1 MILDKRSTDTIYLTR
16 VGDDLIKM
24 RLKDLRIA
32 MLAENGYED
41 LELWYPMLRLQEE
54 GATVD
59 VIGSGT
65 SKVYKSKHG
74 YPVRV
79 DKDAV
84 NVEASDYDALI
95 VPGGWAPDQLRR
107 HQSVISF
114 VKDIFSQQ
122 KVVGAI
128 CHAGSLL
135 VSADVL
141 RGKTVTCFEAI
152 KDDLINAGAEYVDRE
167 VVVDGNLVTSRQPK
181 DLPAFCR
188 ETINTLAKRTTKAD

>member
-1 MILDKRSTDTIYLTR
+1 M
-16 VGDDLIKM
+16 LIEM

-41 LELWYPMLRLQEE
+41 LEVWYPMLRLQEE

-79 DKDAV
+79 DRDAA
-84 NVEASDYDALI
+84 NAEASDYDALI

-107 HQSVISF
+107 HQSVITF
-114 VKDIFSQQ
+114 VKDIFSQE

-141 RGKTVTCFEAI
+141 RGKTATCFEAI

-167 VVVDGNLVTSRQPK
+167 VVVDGNLITSRKPQ

-188 ETINTLAKRTTKAD
+188 ETINTLAERTRKPE

>member
-1 MILDKRSTDTIYLTR
+1 
-16 VGDDLIKM
+16 M

-41 LELWYPMLRLQEE
+41 LEVWYPMLRLQEE

-74 YPVRV
+74 YPVKV

-84 NVEASDYDALI
+84 YAEASDYDALI

-107 HQSVISF
+107 HQSVITF
-114 VKDIFSQQ
+114 VKDIFSQE

-141 RGKTVTCFEAI
+141 RGRTATCFEAI

-167 VVVDGNLVTSRQPK
+167 VVVDGNLITSRKPQ

-188 ETINTLAKRTTKAD
+188 ETINALAERTRKPE